1 MIPITYSYA
10 RVSKTDDAARSP
22 ETQLHVLQEF
32 GIREEHIFTVGVTG
46 SSLSRPGWNELM
58 TQCSPTT
65 PFLPFSAPS
74 SYPEHQR
81 PPKRLTENDLRAS
94 TLPGSS
100 PLSSV
105 RLPAV
110 GIRPTA
116 CPAPLDDAL
125 GGDFLPAVQ
134 AKRDGSA

>member
-1 MIPITYSYA
+1 MIPATYGYA
-10 RVSKTDDAARSP
+10 RVSKPDDASRSP

-32 GIREEHIFTVGVTG
+32 GIREEHIFTGGMTG

-58 TQCSPTT
+58 TSTAQRHRFYRLAHLQVTRNQR
-65 PFLPFSAPS
+65 
-74 SYPEHQR
+74 HQR

-100 PLSSV
+100 LLSSV

-110 GIRPTA
+110 GGTADGLSYATGRRPW
-116 CPAPLDDAL
+116 
-125 GGDFLPAVQ
+125 
-134 AKRDGSA
+134 R